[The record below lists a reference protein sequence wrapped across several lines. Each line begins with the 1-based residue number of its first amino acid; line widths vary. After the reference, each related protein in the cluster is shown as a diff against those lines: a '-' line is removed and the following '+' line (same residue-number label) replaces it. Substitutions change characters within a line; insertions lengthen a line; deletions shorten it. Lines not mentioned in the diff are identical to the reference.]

1 MKCCTYMLSVCV
13 CVVVAAVAWRKYENS
28 RWVSRDL
35 SFCRAPKVGRGGVC
49 VCVKLGR
56 TTGTST
62 TNTWWAICE
71 MGCCA
76 LVHRIQIGITIS

>member
-1 MKCCTYMLSVCV
+1 M
-13 CVVVAAVAWRKYENS
+13 
-28 RWVSRDL
+28 VSREL
-35 SFCRAPKVGRGGVC
+35 SFCRAPKMGGGG

-56 TTGTST
+56 TTGTSA
-62 TNTWWAICE
+62 TNTGWAKCE

>member
-1 MKCCTYMLSVCV
+1 MGFKGHLFLPGPQDG
-13 CVVVAAVAWRKYENS
+13 E
-28 RWVSRDL
+28 
-35 SFCRAPKVGRGGVC
+35 GGVC

-62 TNTWWAICE
+62 TNTGWAKCE

>member
-1 MKCCTYMLSVCV
+1 M
-13 CVVVAAVAWRKYENS
+13 
-28 RWVSRDL
+28 VSRDL
-35 SFCRAPKVGRGGVC
+35 SVYRAPKVGRGC

-62 TNTWWAICE
+62 TNTGCAICE

-76 LVHRIQIGITIS
+76 LVHRIQIEITIS